1 MQSVASRKSVRG
13 AFRPNASLYRSRKL
27 SFEPPQNKMQAFQL
41 DKCLEKKNLDKVIY
55 QLQSSADTAA
65 KNRPIVTK
73 GRDSSAGKSYMFNV
87 DGFAEFLSTQKA
99 LGVLLFW
106 KDAEDY
112 RMIFGNEE
120 LKGAAKKIHQRYLK
134 QGAEYEVSTI
144 QAAMRTKIEGRLSN
158 PPVDI
163 FEELQMEMYQVS
175 VPQRARVRVDV
186 RAGGYP

>member
-1 MQSVASRKSVRG
+1 MSVRG
-13 AFRPNASLYRSRKL
+13 PFRPNASLYRSRKL

-41 DKCLEKKNLDKVIY
+41 DKCLEKKNL
-55 QLQSSADTAA
+55 LSSADTAA
-65 KNRPIVTK
+65 KNRPIVAK
-73 GRDSSAGKSYMFNV
+73 GRDSSPGNSYMLNV

-163 FEELQMEMYQVS
+163 FEELQMEMYQV
-175 VPQRARVRVDV
+175 
-186 RAGGYP
+186 